1 MAGCPSFSPLLP
13 LFPSHCLR
21 AFNCLV
27 GLVGSPPAQRVC
39 EPLGHG
45 CACVGRTPQLER
57 KLFHINTVP
66 PFSHNPLH
74 PCPLSLTH
82 CSFALSVSFRRV
94 FPCNVIPV
102 MRVSLL
108 VLGDWERLWLG
119 LLMWASETEQ
129 YICRTFSGF
138 ANLFNLHR
146 FNGLS
151 LSLHSR
157 SSLHSIMGTDQK
169 LM

>member
-1 MAGCPSFSPLLP
+1 MTHPSLCLKTGIFRSLWWRLGQAVWLYNKALLSCCLCGWLAGCPSFSPLLP

-27 GLVGSPPAQRVC
+27 VLVGSPPAQRVC

-45 CACVGRTPQLER
+45 CGRVGRTPQLER
-57 KLFHINTVP
+57 KLFHINTDP

-74 PCPLSLTH
+74 PCPLSLSH
-82 CSFALSVSFRRV
+82 IVVLFFRRV
-94 FPCNVIPV
+94 FPCNVILV

-119 LLMWASETEQ
+119 LFMWASETE
-129 YICRTFSGF
+129 
-138 ANLFNLHR
+138 
-146 FNGLS
+146 
-151 LSLHSR
+151 
-157 SSLHSIMGTDQK
+157 
-169 LM
+169 